1 MGNTID
7 LTKIGD
13 VKGTFHERMSMI
25 KDRNN
30 KDLTEYKRLT
40 KYRKNKQKNY
50 TKKVSIIQI
59 TRMVWSFI

>member
-1 MGNTID
+1 
-7 LTKIGD
+7 
-13 VKGTFHERMSMI
+13 MI

-59 TRMVWSFI
+59 TRMVWSLI

>member
-1 MGNTID
+1 MGNIID

-59 TRMVWSFI
+59 TRMVWSLI

>member
-1 MGNTID
+1 MGNIID

-13 VKGTFHERMSMI
+13 VKGTFHERMGMI

-59 TRMVWSFI
+59 TRMVWSLI